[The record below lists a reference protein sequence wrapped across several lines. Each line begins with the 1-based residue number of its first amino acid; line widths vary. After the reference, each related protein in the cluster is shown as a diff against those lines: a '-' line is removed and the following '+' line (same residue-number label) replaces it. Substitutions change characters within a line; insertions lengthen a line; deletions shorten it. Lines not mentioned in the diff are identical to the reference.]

1 MGQNSQSSPQRSS
14 SWAINYSHV
23 LMVETNTS
31 DKWKLPLLLDGLE
44 AQVVL
49 LELVSQAGGGSVKL
63 LGHIPEQL
71 NKK

>member
-1 MGQNSQSSPQRSS
+1 
-14 SWAINYSHV
+14 
-23 LMVETNTS
+23 MVETNTS